1 MDEIEQFSATDI
13 FDIVTDTCLQNFRN
27 KKEIEA
33 IDLSL
38 EIMSIESFPMH
49 APVHHYLV
57 PAVLLTAS
65 RKSQGQSLEVLKRDL
80 EAALERAQQV
90 PGGSCGFFG
99 ACGAC
104 VGCGIFISLIT
115 DSSPYSSRT
124 WALSNQATSKALAA
138 ISDLGG
144 PRCCK
149 RCSWVSLL
157 SARSLIEKELQLE
170 LLWTEPDEIR
180 CSFHELNNECI
191 RVKCPFYPLEV
202 QIDD

>member
-1 MDEIEQFSATDI
+1 ATDF

-38 EIMSIESFPMH
+38 EIMSIEGFPMH

-65 RKSQGQSLEVLKRDL
+65 RKSQGQSVEVLKRDL
-80 EAALERAQQV
+80 EAALERARQV

-104 VGCGIFISLIT
+104 VGCGIFFSLIT
-115 DSSPYSSRT
+115 DSSPYSTKT
-124 WALSNQATSKALAA
+124 WSLSNKATAMALEA
-138 ISDLGG
+138 ISDFEG

-149 RCSWVSLL
+149 RCTWLSLL
-157 SARSLIEKELQLE
+157 SARSLIEKKLKLE
-170 LLWTEPDEIR
+170 LPWTNRDEIR
-180 CSFHELNNECI
+180 CRFHEQNNECI
-191 RVKCPFYPLEV
+191 SAQCPFYPVE
-202 QIDD
+202 D

>member
-1 MDEIEQFSATDI
+1 MEKTDQFPATD
-13 FDIVTDTCLQNFRN
+13 FFKKVSDTCLDNFQN
-27 KKEIEA
+27 KKA
-33 IDLSL
+33 IDLFALSI
-38 EIMSIESFPMH
+38 EIMNIKDFPMH

-65 RKSQGQSLEVLKRDL
+65 RKSQGHGEEILKRDL
-80 EAALERAQQV
+80 EVALERAQQV